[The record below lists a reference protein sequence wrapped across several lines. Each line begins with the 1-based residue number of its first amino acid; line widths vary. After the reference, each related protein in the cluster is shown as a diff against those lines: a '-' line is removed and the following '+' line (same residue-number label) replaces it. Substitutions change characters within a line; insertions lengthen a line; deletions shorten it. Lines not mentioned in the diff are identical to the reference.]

1 MYGNVMRVRWEKE
14 MQQRQREGETVAD
27 GGEPQSDD

>member
-14 MQQRQREGETVAD
+14 MRRRQERETVAD
-27 GGEPQSDD
+27 GGETRTDD